1 MCFGLVTHSTFW
13 TWTWH
18 SVFRPLLLQS
28 PFNPLFLPGEALAAL
43 VVNKLRGGVKVCAVK
58 APGFG
63 DNRKAILQDLA
74 ILTGGQLISDEL
86 SMKLEEVSIEQLG
99 CAKKVTVSKV
109 RAHTHAHSQ
118 CLSEMGAQ

>member
-1 MCFGLVTHSTFW
+1 MLTHLVSRLSFAVPCPP
-13 TWTWH
+13 
-18 SVFRPLLLQS
+18 SLLS
-28 PFNPLFLPGEALAAL
+28 RPGEALAAL

-109 RAHTHAHSQ
+109 PSTTLKHLHVLAVLRD
-118 CLSEMGAQ
+118 